1 MERSIPGL
9 KIGVWTFLRP
19 AAGYTLYGQ
28 KIIQRNYCGMQ
39 MQINTKFITIGWD
52 APTRIPKLAYKYIP
66 NGRRGVARPRKRR
79 RSVRPYSKYPT
90 YFDDDND
97 DGMAQRYNQGMQRS

>member
-39 MQINTKFITIGWD
+39 MQINTKFITIG
-52 APTRIPKLAYKYIP
+52 
-66 NGRRGVARPRKRR
+66 
-79 RSVRPYSKYPT
+79 
-90 YFDDDND
+90 
-97 DGMAQRYNQGMQRS
+97 